1 MRGRSW
7 LDRRSGGFSGICGC
21 SLFLLVALASGCGSS
36 MDGSVDLDAALQKS
50 IAEGKGDPLSQAP
63 TTPEQSKERGERLQK
78 EAREG
83 KKPKS

>member
-1 MRGRSW
+1 MFGRPW
-7 LDRRSGGFSGICGC
+7 IDRRSGLFSGICGS
-21 SLFLLVALASGCGSS
+21 SLFLIVALTSGCGSS
-36 MDGSVDLDAALQKS
+36 MDGSVDLDAARQKS
-50 IAEGKGDPLSQAP
+50 IAEGKGDPVTQAP